1 LRDVAA
7 LLAVW
12 RAAQR
17 RFEQLDETDPTIR
30 DAAIDVARTW
40 LAYHV
45 ATGSLADGHVI
56 LFADDRRRY
65 VAASPSAGEVLGVDA
80 ETLLELTVDDISP
93 PASRGSVEA
102 RWARFILA
110 GELTGTYEWAP
121 GGVEPVTLEFRA
133 RANWPVRHVHVSDL
147 VRVTSATAVASGRAA
162 ANASWDTIER
172 SHEAVEA
179 SRKLVKS
186 LRGASPASIAPAAP
200 LRAVMA
206 PTITSRARTRAS

>member
-7 LLAVW
+7 LLAAW
-12 RAAQR
+12 RAAER

-30 DAAIDVARTW
+30 EAAVDVARTW

-65 VAASPSAGEVLGVDA
+65 VAASPSAGEVLGVD
-80 ETLLELTVDDISP
+80 
-93 PASRGSVEA
+93 PAKIVEMTIDEIVRPEA
-102 RWARFILA
+102 RDLLDAQWARFILA

-121 GGVEPVTLEFRA
+121 GGPAPVTLEFRA

-147 VRVTSATAVASGRAA
+147 VRVTSASAVASGRAA
-162 ANASWDTIER
+162 ANASWDTVER
-172 SHEAVEA
+172 SREAVEA
-179 SRKLVKS
+179 SRQLVKS
-186 LRGASPASIAPAAP
+186 LRGASPASITPAAP
-200 LRAVMA
+200 LRGVMA
-206 PTITSRARTRAS
+206 PTVTSGARTRAS